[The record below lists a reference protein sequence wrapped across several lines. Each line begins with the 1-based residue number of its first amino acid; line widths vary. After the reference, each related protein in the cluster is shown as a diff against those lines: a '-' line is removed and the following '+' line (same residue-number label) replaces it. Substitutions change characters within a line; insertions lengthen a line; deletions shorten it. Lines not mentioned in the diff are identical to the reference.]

1 MDITKTI
8 LLIEDE
14 GLLSRMYAKKL
25 ELDGYQVLVAANGQ
39 EGIALL
45 GQNTVD
51 LVICDMMMPVMDGLE
66 TLKVIKNNHA
76 TKTIPVI
83 MLSNV
88 SEEEYVSKAMEFGA
102 VDYLV
107 KNKLLP
113 ADVVTKVKEV
123 LATYSSH

>member
-1 MDITKTI
+1 MDTTKTI